1 MLKVFC
7 ILFVAL
13 HAIMLLIEIIR
24 CRRMYDYL
32 SVRSFILNEIT
43 FISELLLSADLY
55 AVFMA
60 VMFGLVYLIT
70 GETVSL

>member
-7 ILFVAL
+7 ILFAVL
-13 HAIMLLIEIIR
+13 HVIMLPIEIIR
-24 CRRMYDYL
+24 YRRMYDYL

-60 VMFGLVYLIT
+60 VTFGLVYLIT